1 MEELSRIEIAS
12 DLLDEAYAL
21 SEGVK
26 KNNQIDVIYKFL
38 INHSNDLSGIDE
50 SLCSHHNLTK
60 ELLRV
65 YKKDSWL
72 LVLLDSYEYL
82 RYLDVTESITD
93 LELQILTELDS
104 LKFTFTNIYSY
115 FMDEFNCDKIRVLLT
130 RYYEY
135 LSKGNDFAKSC
146 RDYNFDNQT
155 NFRNALTA
163 YVGNIEAL
171 DFISMIFDELDEK
184 YQSQINQAITGEEAE
199 EEFDEED
206 FEELTEFEDPDEF
219 DEEGYQDAIDEM
231 FDEHEEAVEQIML
244 NFKNELYTR
253 VNDWFEEH
261 FDDKFECDEFI
272 GFLISYVYMII
283 LNNKENGRLFK
294 EEEALLKLI
303 EGKESTAP
311 LLIESFYDNKEYIFV
326 MLDTLTK
333 YYYKKH
339 MDILKLRDE
348 IEDSSVLDKI
358 GILDEYYPITKTTL
372 EYKIVS
378 TELYEYYDMLFMK
391 YKLEYPKD
399 YLEQFYLAL
408 IGEKSLDADFYEL
421 DIDGDI
427 TWHRVAM
434 IRYFTRKFFEKVYIE
449 PLGVTEEEMNTFLN
463 LNKDEIN
470 LTDIIRN
477 FMNHGIVILK
487 GYENTL
493 KQTDVE
499 LKNSI
504 RSFEKMVQVRRL
516 IQIDPM
522 LIGESTYYRALNDS
536 ELYQYLENNGIE
548 KTVQYLFEL
557 GQTNYEEAR
566 EFVNEIMVTIYSAVY
581 EKNEI
586 DSLEQTIKLLFEIE
600 SGDIEGYTKVV
611 LSDTSLLYQLL
622 SKYYEIEKTEEF
634 PKKYEDKVVKF
645 SKVKQKLYPFQ
656 NE

>member
-1 MEELSRIEIAS
+1 M
-12 DLLDEAYAL
+12 
-21 SEGVK
+21 
-26 KNNQIDVIYKFL
+26 
-38 INHSNDLSGIDE
+38 INHSDDLSGINE

-60 ELLRV
+60 ELLQV
-65 YKKDSWL
+65 YKKDAWL

-82 RYLDVTESITD
+82 RYLDVTTPITD
-93 LELQILTELDS
+93 LEVQILTELDR
-104 LKFTFTNIYSY
+104 LRFTFANIYSY
-115 FMDEFNCDKIRVLLT
+115 FMDESNCDKIKTLLT

-163 YVGNIEAL
+163 YVGNVEAM

-184 YQSQINQAITGEEAE
+184 YQSQINQAITGEEE
-199 EEFDEED
+199 PEEED
-206 FEELTEFEDPDEF
+206 FNEEDVEELTELEDPDEF

-244 NFKNELYTR
+244 NFKNELYMK
-253 VNDWFEEH
+253 VNDWLEEH

-272 GFLISYVYMII
+272 GFLISYVYLII

-303 EGKESTAP
+303 EGRESTAP
-311 LLIESFYDNKEYIFV
+311 LLIESFYDNKEYMFV

-339 MDILKLRDE
+339 MDVLRLRDE
-348 IEDSSVLDKI
+348 IKDSLVLNKI
-358 GILDEYYPITKTTL
+358 GSLDEYYQSAKPTM

-391 YKLEYPKD
+391 YKLEHPED
-399 YLEQFYLAL
+399 YLNQLYLVL
-408 IGEKSLDADFYEL
+408 IGEKSLEVDFYEL
-421 DIDGDI
+421 DIEGDV

-449 PLGVTEEEMNTFLN
+449 PLGVVEEEMNVFLD
-463 LNKDEIN
+463 LNKDEVS
-470 LTDIIRN
+470 LADVVKN
-477 FMNHGIVILK
+477 FMHHGIVILK
-487 GYENTL
+487 GYENML

-504 RSFEKMVQVRRL
+504 RTFEKTVQVRRL

-536 ELYQYLENNGIE
+536 DLYQYLENNGIE

-557 GQTNYEEAR
+557 GKNKYEEAR
-566 EFVNEIMVTIYSAVY
+566 EFINEIMVTIYSSIQ

-586 DSLEQTIKLLFEIE
+586 DSLEQTIRLLFEIE
-600 SGDIEGYTKVV
+600 TGDVEGYIKVV
-611 LSDTSLLYQLL
+611 LGDTFLLYQLL
-622 SKYYEIEKTEEF
+622 LKYYESEKNEEF
-634 PKKYEDKVVKF
+634 PTKYEDKVVKF
-645 SKVKQKLYPFQ
+645 PKVKQKLYPFP